1 MKKFTKEQIIQYL
14 YGEASPILKMAIDKA
29 LLTDE
34 ELSKELKKL
43 KKAAK
48 AADELKNKSMSPSK
62 ETIDAIM
69 EYAKKTSKK

>member
-1 MKKFTKEQIIQYL
+1 MEQIIQYL

-34 ELSKELKKL
+34 ELVKELKKL

-48 AADELKNKSMSPSK
+48 AADELKDKSMSPSK
-62 ETIDAIM
+62 ATIDAIM
-69 EYAKKTSKK
+69 EYAKKTGKK

>member
-1 MKKFTKEQIIQYL
+1 M